1 LFLFYVFGHVHPQ
14 GSQHFAVKCPTM
26 LYFACSD
33 TLAVHILHPF
43 ITRCAIN
50 DETCKRMRKV
60 CIYVYVSFLCVE
72 SERDEGREGVR
83 KKKRTP
89 HCTTEI
95 SCESTTQSLMD
106 SEPRENSAHASR
118 FALPHTSD
126 RETARQT
133 ERQRPDR
140 QRQTQR
146 DGHRETERQ
155 AGESARARETWITIR
170 MQLSLSLFLV
180 CHFHLGTC

>member
-1 LFLFYVFGHVHPQ
+1 MGGDNLFCFYVCGHVHPQ

-83 KKKRTP
+83 KKKGTP

-95 SCESTTQSLMD
+95 SWESTTHSLMD
-106 SEPRENSAHASR
+106 SGPREKSAHASR
-118 FALPHTSD
+118 FALPHSSD

-140 QRQTQR
+140 QETDTERWTQR
-146 DGHRETERQ
+146 DRE
-155 AGESARARETWITIR
+155 AGRRESARKRETWITIH
-170 MQLSLSLFLV
+170 MQLSLSLSF
-180 CHFHLGTC
+180 